1 MSLSDLILGARP
13 SGRTALSARWIV
25 AHAEG
30 QHRLL
35 ENGEIVIDGS
45 EVLYVGHRFPGEV
58 ARRIDLGQV
67 TQVSSLTVGLM
78 VACYRRAAKQ
88 GKAIQFENVSESLH
102 KIIRVSGL
110 QAVLLGGE

>member
-1 MSLSDLILGARP
+1 MLIGPVSFENFSQMRDQAE
-13 SGRTALSARWIV
+13 ALVDTGTSP
-25 AHAEG
+25 
-30 QHRLL
+30 L
-35 ENGEIVIDGS
+35 
-45 EVLYVGHRFPGEV
+45 
-58 ARRIDLGQV
+58 RIDLGQV